1 MGYFLDA
8 AQMTVASAPGTGAI
22 TLGSA
27 VSGFQTFAAAGASSG
42 QIVSYAIQDA
52 AGAFEY
58 GRGTYSSTGPT
69 LTRTTIL
76 GSSNSG
82 SAINATAAA
91 IVTATALAEDLNAY
105 GVGFRNRLRNAS
117 AAINQRALSGTVT
130 LTAGQYGHDG
140 FKGGAS
146 GSTYTFA
153 TSGIDTT
160 LTITAGSLIL
170 PIEAGMIEGGSYA
183 VSNAGTAQ
191 ARVWQGTGSTGS
203 GSYAAAPFVTAS
215 LTAATQT
222 NLEFST
228 GTVLRPQFEPGVA
241 ATPFERRPPGVEL
254 ALCQRYLPA
263 FNDDGSLITLLGSAF
278 AATTTSITSIHPFAV
293 PPRVTPTGVT
303 ISALSGFTIGAPIA
317 QVPTAATF
325 NTLSSPYAGVVSW
338 TIPTAVTLGIAAMVR
353 TTSASAQILFT
364 GCEI

>member
-27 VSGFQTFAAAGASSG
+27 VSGFQSFAAAGAATG
-42 QIVSYAIQDA
+42 QLVSYAIQDT

-117 AAINQRALSGTVT
+117 FAINQRVVSGTVT
-130 LTAGQYGHDG
+130 LAAGQYGHDG

-146 GSTYTFA
+146 GATYTFA

-170 PIEAGMIEGGSYA
+170 PIEAGMIEGGTYA

-228 GTVLRPQFEPGVA
+228 GTVLRPQFEAGIA
-241 ATPFERRPPGVEL
+241 ATPFDRRPPAVEL
-254 ALCQRYLPA
+254 ALCQWYYQSFIAHIQLSGYSSAGAFLFNWPIPA
-263 FNDDGSLITLLGSAF
+263 MRA
-278 AATTTSITSIHPFAV
+278 
-293 PPRVTPTGVT
+293 TPTSTIVGTWNYTNGSGLTIAAIAPNLVEPYFTVT
-303 ISALSGFTIGAPIA
+303 ALGYANANTVNGGFT
-317 QVPTAATF
+317 
-325 NTLSSPYAGVVSW
+325 LSAE
-338 TIPTAVTLGIAAMVR
+338 L
-353 TTSASAQILFT
+353 
-364 GCEI
+364 